1 MKGSRPQVLPPASV
15 PREQGRIC
23 EHPGCAT
30 RLSVYN
36 SRDVCWQHTDLAFPN
51 YRGKR
56 LRNPRDG

>member
-1 MKGSRPQVLPPASV
+1 MKGSRPQMLPPASV
-15 PREQGRIC
+15 LSEQGRIC
-23 EHPGCAT
+23 EHPGCVT

-56 LRNPRDG
+56 LRNPRDA